1 MKAFFPV
8 VALLALLLGI
18 VPAKAEDIQR
28 IAAIVNDEVI
38 SMYDLV
44 ARVKMVIK
52 TSRLPDGPETR
63 RRIVPQVLRT
73 LIDERL
79 QLQEARRLNLK
90 VTDDELQRAVDSL
103 EERND
108 LAPGGFDEFLTRND
122 IEKSTVMGQLRA
134 AFAWSKVVNQRI
146 RPRVT
151 IGQEEV
157 DEVLDRIKRN
167 QSRSEYLVGEIFLAV
182 DSPED
187 EPSVRQAA
195 ERLATQIRNGATFA
209 VLAEQFSQ
217 SASASSGGDVGWV
230 QPGQLDPVLDDALA
244 TMSPGELSDPIRTL
258 TGFTI
263 LLLRDQRIM
272 NAKAPNERAV
282 SLRQIVL
289 KHPPDASA
297 DQILAQRELAQRIS
311 NTAESCDDMARLGS
325 EEQVTSSGQLQ
336 KVMIK
341 DLSEPLRS
349 LALELDIEQ
358 PSPPIS
364 GEDNISVVMVCER
377 DAEANLPS
385 RDEITN
391 SLGRERMNI
400 LTRRYLR
407 DLRLGAFLDVR
418 V

>member
-1 MKAFFPV
+1 MKATTPV

-18 VPAKAEDIQR
+18 VPARAEEIQR

-38 SMYDLV
+38 SMYDLA
-44 ARVKMVIK
+44 ARVKMVIS
-52 TSRLPDGPETR
+52 TSRLPDAPDTR

-79 QLQEARRLNLK
+79 QLQEANRLNLK
-90 VTDDELQRAVDSL
+90 VSEDELLRAVESL
-103 EERND
+103 EQRNN
-108 LAPGGFDEFLTRND
+108 LVPGGFDRFLTQNG
-122 IEKSTVMGQLRA
+122 IEKSTVMAQLRA

-146 RPRVT
+146 RPRVA

-167 QSRSEYLVGEIFLAV
+167 QSRQEYQVGEIFLAV

-195 ERLATQIRNGATFA
+195 ERLAGQIRNGATFA

-230 QPGQLDPVLDDALA
+230 QLGQLTPALDDTLATLSPGQI
-244 TMSPGELSDPIRTL
+244 SEPIRTL

-263 LLLRDQRIM
+263 LLLRDRRTLS
-272 NAKAPNERAV
+272 AKAPNERAV

-297 DQILAQRELAQRIS
+297 DAILAQRKLAQQIS
-311 NTAESCDDMARLGS
+311 ETATTCDDMSKLGAGPL
-325 EEQVTSSGQLQ
+325 VTSSNALD

-341 DLSEPLRS
+341 DLTGPLQS
-349 LALELDIEQ
+349 LALELDIQE

-385 RDEITN
+385 RTDITN
-391 SLGRERMNI
+391 NLGRERMNI